1 MTTARPPKG
10 PSAHVTTHPRSIGR
24 AALTAFVATALL
36 AAPHTTHALAAS
48 TTDAIFEI
56 GDGGFLEPIAVRKG
70 GTFINPGSNDGG
82 PSQSLAN
89 AATAA
94 VTSAGNRVHV
104 IFGGRVIATV
114 ATEHDPNQATAHVTV
129 PPSLHLGGHVTALA
143 STLGGYATS
152 PRRAPTADERR
163 RALGTAAATL
173 HTTIAHLTVR
183 NLTAIDLGRGTAF
196 VGTVDLRG
204 TGTPRTDKRLFF
216 VDEQLKPGTV
226 VQSLHNIMTIKV
238 TEPLLEEPTEYLVD
252 ALDLGNNT
260 PALITSIIGYDA
272 NTFAIYT
279 RAKTSQTWTKIYTG
293 GGAAM

>member
-1 MTTARPPKG
+1 M
-10 PSAHVTTHPRSIGR
+10 
-24 AALTAFVATALL
+24 
-36 AAPHTTHALAAS
+36 
-48 TTDAIFEI
+48 
-56 GDGGFLEPIAVRKG
+56 
-70 GTFINPGSNDGG
+70 
-82 PSQSLAN
+82 
-89 AATAA
+89 
-94 VTSAGNRVHV
+94 HV

-114 ATEHDPNQATAHVTV
+114 PAVVDPNQTEAHITV
-129 PPSLHLGGHVTALA
+129 PPSLHLLGHVSALA

-152 PRRAPTADERR
+152 ARRAPTAAERR

-204 TGTPRTDKRLFF
+204 TATPRTDKRLFF
-216 VDEQLKPGTV
+216 VDEQTDPETL

-238 TEPLLEEPTEYLVD
+238 TEPLLEEPAEYLVD

-260 PALITSIIGYDA
+260 PALVTSIIGYDA

-279 RAKTSQTWTKIYTG
+279 RAKTGRSWTKIYGG